1 MEAVSITLTILSL
14 CLTALSITF
23 VILNFGRGKGK
34 DGLQN
39 EARLVSIEKDVQYI
53 RMKVDG
59 LQERQE
65 AFEARLDNIE
75 KTMPQ
80 PQRGGKKNN

>member
-34 DGLQN
+34 DGLQS

-65 AFEARLDNIE
+65 LLGHL
-75 KTMPQ
+75 MVP
-80 PQRGGKKNN
+80 

>member
-59 LQERQE
+59 LHPND
-65 AFEARLDNIE
+65 LGYYKGYIPSIIG
-75 KTMPQ
+75 TMKS
-80 PQRGGKKNN
+80 GGTIK